1 MSYSQ
6 HQHIQSKI
14 FSPDNWEHLL
24 RHLHHWRFTGQRI
37 VFTNGCFDILHA
49 GHTDYL
55 ARASD
60 LGNKLLVGL
69 NTDSSVQRL
78 KGTRRPVNPEK
89 ARADVLAS
97 LSFVDAVVLFDETT
111 PENLIRRVQPDILV
125 KGDDYQNRE
134 IAGADFVRSQKGKV
148 VTLPL
153 LEGFSTTSLI
163 KKIQKLK

>member
-1 MSYSQ
+1 MKHSK
-6 HQHIQSKI
+6 HHHIATKI
-14 FSPDNWEHLL
+14 FRPDNHRQLQQK
-24 RHLHHWRFTGQRI
+24 LHYWQFTGKKI

-55 ARASD
+55 SRAAD
-60 LGNKLLVGL
+60 LGDILVVGL
-69 NTDSSVQRL
+69 NTDSSVREI
-78 KGTRRPVNPEK
+78 KGPNRPVSPEE
-89 ARADVLAS
+89 ARASLLAS
-97 LSFVDAVVLFDETT
+97 LSFVDAVVLFDDNT
-111 PENLIRRVQPDILV
+111 PESLIRRVQPDILV

-153 LEGFSTTSLI
+153 LEGLSTTSLI